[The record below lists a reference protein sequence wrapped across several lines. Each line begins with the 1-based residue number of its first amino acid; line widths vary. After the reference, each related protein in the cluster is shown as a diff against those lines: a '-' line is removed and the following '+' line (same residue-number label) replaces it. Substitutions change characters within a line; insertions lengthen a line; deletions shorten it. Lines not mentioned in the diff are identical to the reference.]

1 MHDING
7 TCKNIIYRLE
17 TAMSEEINDTDSS
30 VSGEDKNWKAIRE
43 ENKALKEELVKYQT
57 QERDNLF
64 NQIGLDRTKGVGKAA
79 DLMYE
84 GDLEVNALKAFIT
97 EEFGEEVVSGQQDS
111 IRNTMNESQSRL
123 DALNQ
128 SAQAINTAPSYQEQI
143 AQAQQTG
150 RVRDSIAT
158 KLNANPQ
165 K

>member
-1 MHDING
+1 
-7 TCKNIIYRLE
+7 
-17 TAMSEEINDTDSS
+17 MSEEINDTDSS

-111 IRNTMNESQSRL
+111 IRNTMNEGQSRL

-128 SAQAINTAPSYQEQI
+128 SAQAINATPSYQEQI
-143 AQAQQTG
+143 AQAQQSG
-150 RVRDSIAT
+150 RVRDSIAS
-158 KLNANPQ
+158 KINALNNLE
-165 K
+165 KK